1 MIVDLYAGAGGVS
14 TGLQIVQRRHSLDE
28 RVVGLE
34 LDPLACMTATAAGH
48 ERIRADVYGY
58 DPTKLLKLAGPEGVT
73 GLHASPPCG
82 GLSSSGLG
90 LGADDVQHVIDLV
103 DCLVDGHDHRADYL
117 MHWQD
122 LRSPLMAEPMRY
134 LIALEPEWF
143 TLEQV
148 PEALDVWE
156 TYAAHLSDAGWFVDV
171 GIVNARWFGVPQDRE
186 RVILVAHRTRP
197 VLVPGGPVLD
207 ADGGYALVPASTV
220 VGPGELGFPRRN
232 DRPDGG
238 AYRARD
244 MRSTDRPSFTVT
256 EKARSWTH
264 VSPDGTRRQLE
275 VDEVGRLQ
283 SFPAGYPWQ
292 GDRSR
297 ACLQA
302 ANAVPPLMYAGI
314 VEQLVRPL

>member
-1 MIVDLYAGAGGVS
+1 MIVDLYAGPGGVS
-14 TGLQIVQRRHSLDE
+14 TGLQLVQQRHGLDE
-28 RVVGLE
+28 RVVGVE

-58 DPTKLLKLAGPEGVT
+58 EPAKLLELAGPEGVT

-82 GLSSSGLG
+82 GLSPAGLG
-90 LGADDVQHVIDLV
+90 LGADDLQHVIDLV

-117 MHWQD
+117 MTWQD

-134 LIALEPEWF
+134 LIALQPEWF

-171 GIVNARWFGVPQDRE
+171 GIVNAKWFGVPQDRQ
-186 RVILVAHRTRP
+186 RAILAAHRTRP
-197 VLVPGGPVLD
+197 VVIPAGPVVD
-207 ADGGYALVPASTV
+207 EVPASSV
-220 VGPGELGFPRRN
+220 VGAGTLGFPRRN

-244 MRSTDRPSFTVT
+244 MRSTDLPSFTVT

-264 VSPDGTRRQLE
+264 VAPDGVRRPLE

-283 SFPAGYPWQ
+283 SFPSGYPWQ
-292 GDRSR
+292 GERSA